1 MSSCKVMIPYTPKP
15 KASIRMSRGKAY
27 NPSGR
32 GMKLIATHVRKKL
45 KGMPL
50 LKGPLLVIVHFVLPA
65 PLSHTEKRRALQN
78 KKPHIKRPDG
88 DNLEKFLNDSLTGIV
103 WQDDAQIVWI
113 LRSKSITSNKSG
125 YTIFYAQEIDDQEPK
140 YNELIQ
146 AIKENI
152 YIGDNNEDN

>member
-1 MSSCKVMIPYTPKP
+1 
-15 KASIRMSRGKAY
+15 
-27 NPSGR
+27 
-32 GMKLIATHVRKKL
+32 
-45 KGMPL
+45 
-50 LKGPLLVIVHFVLPA
+50 
-65 PLSHTEKRRALQN
+65 
-78 KKPHIKRPDG
+78 
-88 DNLEKFLNDSLTGIV
+88 LEKFLNDSLTGIV